1 MPPVFAVASLH
12 HQGSL
17 FYFLGIL
24 PGWNDRSAI
33 GFWMGRWRTSVG
45 VDDRGGEALAT
56 AGALLIMMLL
66 MIRGGSVIDDGDDSG
81 GVGVGVCLLNGI
93 FLNVWCPWCDG
104 DGWSASTKFAREL
117 SRRDHRNRKCTP
129 KKFPPFPLCP
139 AANHNKR
146 KKHVAI
152 ILFDVLLHPTMKQNL
167 IIHLFHNQ
175 FVY

>member
-81 GVGVGVCLLNGI
+81 GVGVGVCLLNKPIGGCAQS
-93 FLNVWCPWCDG
+93 VSSSVG
-104 DGWSASTKFAREL
+104 
-117 SRRDHRNRKCTP
+117 
-129 KKFPPFPLCP
+129 
-139 AANHNKR
+139 
-146 KKHVAI
+146 
-152 ILFDVLLHPTMKQNL
+152 
-167 IIHLFHNQ
+167 
-175 FVY
+175 